1 MWYWFLSFKGVI
13 SCLKGHKKLCRW
25 KDCVCQNCRLVSMID
40 SYSSIDVNKTKIEL
54 FIKILQVMER
64 QRIMAAQVMN
74 NSFPTNV
81 AMRGV

>member
-1 MWYWFLSFKGVI
+1 
-13 SCLKGHKKLCRW
+13 
-25 KDCVCQNCRLVSMID
+25 MID